1 MRQEQGQESPGK
13 FGGSGWGGLSLDACL
28 ERLLVLMAH
37 FYVPVGTWCVVS
49 QTLSARDIRDRKDSA
64 GA

>member
-1 MRQEQGQESPGK
+1 MVAV
-13 FGGSGWGGLSLDACL
+13 GGGELSLDACL

-49 QTLSARDIRDRKDSA
+49 ETSSARDRRDRKDGA